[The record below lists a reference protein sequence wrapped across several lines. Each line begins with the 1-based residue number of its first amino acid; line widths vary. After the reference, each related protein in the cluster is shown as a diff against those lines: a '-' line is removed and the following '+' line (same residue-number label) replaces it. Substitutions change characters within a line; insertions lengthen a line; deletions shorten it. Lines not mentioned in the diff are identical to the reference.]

1 MAGKNMLPLLA
12 VAGVAAVAL
21 TKKKKKK
28 KAATEGNGRLGPNGG
43 ENGEAF
49 PSWTEVGGG
58 SIPGGIETGPDGA
71 DKLVFDEACQAFADK
86 LNMDAHN
93 TYITGMFHTAIKQGV
108 TSAEE
113 IVQAMLVDQ
122 APQCPWADPA
132 SYTPLMKGVYDQLL
146 SAVREYGRLAGSEL
160 S

>member
-12 VAGVAAVAL
+12 VAGFAAVAL

-28 KAATEGNGRLGPNGG
+28 KAAAGEGEIPEEG
-43 ENGEAF
+43 EEGAAF
-49 PSWTEVGGG
+49 PQWTEVGEG
-58 SIPGGIETGPDGA
+58 SIPGGLETGPEGSN
-71 DKLVFDEACQAFADK
+71 KLVFDEACQAFADK

-93 TYITGMFHTAIKQGV
+93 TYITGMFHAAIKQGV

-113 IVQAMLVDQ
+113 IVMGMLNDQ

-132 SYTPLMKGVYDQLL
+132 AYTPLMKGVSDQLL
-146 SAVREYGRLAGSEL
+146 AAVREYGRISGAELA
-160 S
+160 